1 MAGSLKPFYCAC
13 AAPLPPTFCR
23 QNPSGNHSI
32 RRISSRSRTVD
43 FGFSITTSRFPR
55 FIEAKE
61 RTDIPRKLRRGR
73 ACGSTSTRPVKPKKH
88 YRSVAKKNSKIRSE
102 AKFRRGS
109 SSGPLDPLPT
119 TCTRVE
125 G

>member
-1 MAGSLKPFYCAC
+1 MRRSASANFLPAESQWKPI
-13 AAPLPPTFCR
+13 
-23 QNPSGNHSI
+23 HSI

-73 ACGSTSTRPVKPKKH
+73 ACGSTSTRPVVHHAPKLT
-88 YRSVAKKNSKIRSE
+88 
-102 AKFRRGS
+102 GC
-109 SSGPLDPLPT
+109 DT
-119 TCTRVE
+119 D
-125 G
+125 